1 MGDNEL
7 MDINQII
14 KDLLSSSSPS
24 IRYRLRKEVLG
35 LDSSCEEMQELQKEI
50 LKEPSVARTLELFRP
65 EGFSGSHYHSNGL
78 NPGEEALEVCLRFLL
93 EKGVE
98 PDHPGVEKALC
109 DLEEGPPFYDREIH
123 RIGGFLDKSG
133 LGGSSLIRTYLLA
146 RGGKEESPIVQE
158 EIGNALEVFRWVRG
172 VHSIKE
178 VAEEYRDRL
187 VFRPRALWP
196 GIYHFRLLAYSSS
209 WRKEENCALVAEAV
223 ENLVQLS
230 PLPFIYLKVGSQFV
244 APATVFALDFLCDL
258 SKLDE
263 PGWAHWF
270 ERSELLS
277 RIGVFDIIPQLKE
290 QKEELLKIIST
301 GYEVFQNFRSH
312 RSWTVWSAYSGLAL
326 EPDWRSKEAR
336 TRDALLRSLL
346 VLHFFESAKREKN

>member
-1 MGDNEL
+1 

-35 LDSSCEEMQELQKEI
+35 FDPSCEEMQELQKEI
-50 LKEPSVARTLELFRP
+50 LQEPLVARTLRLFQP

-78 NPGEEALEVCLRFLL
+78 KPGEEALEVSLRILF

-98 PDHPGVEKALC
+98 PDHSDLEKALR
-109 DLEEGPPFYDREIH
+109 DLEEGPPFYNREIH

-133 LGGSSLIRTYLLA
+133 LGGSSLIRAYLLA

-158 EIGNALEVFRWVRG
+158 EIRNAVEVFRWVRG

-187 VFRPRALWP
+187 VFRPKALWP

-209 WRKEENCALVAEAV
+209 WRSEENCAFVAEAV
-223 ENLVQLS
+223 ENLIQLS

-244 APATVFALDFLCDL
+244 APATVFALDLVCDL

-277 RIGVFDIIPQLKE
+277 RMGVFGIVPQLEE

-301 GYEVFQNFRSH
+301 GYEVFQHFQSH
-312 RSWTVWSAYSGLAL
+312 RSWTIWSAYSGLAL
-326 EPDWRSKEAR
+326 EQDWRSKEAR
-336 TRDALLRSLL
+336 TRDALFRSLL
-346 VLHFFESAKREKN
+346 VLHFSGSFLSAEV